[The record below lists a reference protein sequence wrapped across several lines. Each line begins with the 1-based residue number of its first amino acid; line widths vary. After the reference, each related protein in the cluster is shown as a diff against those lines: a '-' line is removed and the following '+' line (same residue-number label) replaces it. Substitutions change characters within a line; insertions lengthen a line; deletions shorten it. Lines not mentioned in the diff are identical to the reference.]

1 MKNYRI
7 VKTFAITAISALSL
21 ISGTSQAESW
31 GHFERTYAS
40 NPYLQPETENPAFR
54 GRFADNQ
61 HQAAFDIDARQQEQ
75 MEKIMHGLRSGSLS
89 RNEAHKLMRDQKDIE
104 QLQREY
110 LSDHRLSRNEWI
122 ELDRLLDRAERDIR
136 AEKHDRNWR

>member
-1 MKNYRI
+1 MKNNRI
-7 VKTFAITAISALSL
+7 VKTLAIAAVSGLSL
-21 ISGTSQAESW
+21 FSGASQAEGW
-31 GHFERTYAS
+31 GHFERTYAP
-40 NPYLQPETENPAFR
+40 NPYLQPETQHPIFR

-61 HQAAFDIDARQQEQ
+61 PQASFDIDARQQEQ
-75 MEKIMHGLRSGSLS
+75 MEKIMQGLRTGALS
-89 RNEAHKLMRDQKDIE
+89 RHEAEKLMRDQKEIE

-110 LSDHRLSRNEWI
+110 LSDRRLSRNEWT